1 MLCSGRVIYDL
12 NKQVY
17 RVRELSREPLPMER
31 LRFAN
36 TREESATR
44 FLQENFVKVNS
55 VNDING
61 VLSMEGSVRDRG
73 RIFYSSLDIDRDER
87 IIKAKCNCN

>member
-1 MLCSGRVIYDL
+1 
-12 NKQVY
+12 
-17 RVRELSREPLPMER
+17 MER